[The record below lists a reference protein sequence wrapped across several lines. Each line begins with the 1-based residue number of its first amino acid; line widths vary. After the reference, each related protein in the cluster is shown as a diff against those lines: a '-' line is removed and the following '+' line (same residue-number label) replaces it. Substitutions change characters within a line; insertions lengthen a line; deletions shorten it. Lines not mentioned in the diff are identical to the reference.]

1 MNDNQDVLNFLWIL
15 NKTNFRQESNTDS
28 KQQKTK
34 TPLLF
39 VEGVSDIKFL
49 YPLLEAT
56 KFEYKGQDIT
66 LKIAEANIV
75 SDFIN
80 QASEITEKSLIYNQ
94 RKYKGPKYE
103 FVSESIKTYENNSKR
118 FNKIDCFGIIDKD
131 FGHNIDDLD
140 NISDTKCHDRET
152 TILRCCFPELIDD
165 CSNKSSALDVL
176 RRIFNVLVKQGIM
189 EEISHTFKEPLLK
202 EPRFKEISHDYF
214 KDNIEDNNVDFL
226 EEDFIEK
233 YLGSFLEKYLD
244 SCYDEYVNR
253 EYFLSFY
260 TKVHRKFDDVDKLMD
275 KLPSLLKRWLI
286 DKSTNEED
294 DKNLDY
300 IFDYCNG
307 HYILQLMCKN
317 KMAFRPEFEKEDDI
331 IRYVLDKV
339 LKGKRKYIS
348 LFEMKPFDVYKEYR
362 EKNNYYC
369 ILQNAQQMGKKK

>member
-1 MNDNQDVLNFLWIL
+1 MNDNQKNVFDFLCLLND
-15 NKTNFRQESNTDS
+15 TNFRQER
-28 KQQKTK
+28 KR
-34 TPLLF
+34 PLLF

-66 LKIAEANIV
+66 LKIAEANIF

-80 QASEITEKSLIYNQ
+80 QASKITEKGLIYKQ
-94 RKYKGPKYE
+94 PAKYKGLKYE
-103 FVSESIKTYENNSKR
+103 FVSESIKTYENNPKR

-131 FGHNIDDLD
+131 FGHNINDLD

-165 CSNKSSALDVL
+165 CSNKSDTLDVL

-189 EEISHTFKEPLLK
+189 EEISHTFGERLLK
-202 EPRFKEISHDYF
+202 KISHYYF

-226 EEDFIEK
+226 EEDFIEN
-233 YLGSFLEKYLD
+233 YLD
-244 SCYDEYVNR
+244 SYYDKYANK
-253 EYFLSFY
+253 EYFLNFY
-260 TKVHRKFDDVDKLMD
+260 LEVCRKFKDVDHELMN

-317 KMAFRPEFEKEDDI
+317 RMAFRPEFKEEDDI
-331 IRYVLDKV
+331 IRYILNKV
-339 LKGKRKYIS
+339 LKGRKKYIS

-369 ILQNAQQMGKKK
+369 ILQNAQQMEKKK

>member
-1 MNDNQDVLNFLWIL
+1 MNNNQNVFNFLCRL
-15 NKTNFRQESNTDS
+15 NDTNFRQER
-28 KQQKTK
+28 K

-56 KFEYKGQDIT
+56 KFEYDGRIIT

-75 SDFIN
+75 SDFIK
-80 QASEITEKSLIYNQ
+80 QVSKITEKSLIYNPK
-94 RKYKGPKYE
+94 KYKGPKYE

-131 FGHNIDDLD
+131 FGHDIDDLR
-140 NISDTKCHDRET
+140 NISDTKRHDRET

-165 CSNKSSALDVL
+165 CSNKSIALDVL

-189 EEISHTFKEPLLK
+189 EEISHTFGEPLLK
-202 EPRFKEISHDYF
+202 KISHDYF
-214 KDNIEDNNVDFL
+214 KDNIKIKDNNVDFL
-226 EEDFIEK
+226 EEDFIK
-233 YLGSFLEKYLD
+233 KYLD
-244 SCYDEYVNR
+244 NYYAEYENE
-253 EYFLSFY
+253 EYFLNFY
-260 TKVHRKFDDVDKLMD
+260 WEVCRKFNDVDHELMN

-317 KMAFRPEFEKEDDI
+317 KMAFRPEFKKEDDI
-331 IRYVLDKV
+331 IRYILDKV

-362 EKNNYYC
+362 EKNKYYC
-369 ILQNAQQMGKKK
+369 

>member
-1 MNDNQDVLNFLWIL
+1 MNNQKVFNFLCLL
-15 NKTNFRQESNTDS
+15 NNTNFRQKRKTDFKQESNTDS
-28 KQQKTK
+28 KQQERKR
-34 TPLLF
+34 PLLF

-131 FGHNIDDLD
+131 FGHDIDDLR

-165 CSNKSSALDVL
+165 CSNKSDALDVL

-189 EEISHTFKEPLLK
+189 EEISHTFGERLLK
-202 EPRFKEISHDYF
+202 KISHYYF
-214 KDNIEDNNVDFL
+214 KDNIKDNNVDFL

-233 YLGSFLEKYLD
+233 YLD
-244 SCYDEYVNR
+244 SYYDEYVNK
-253 EYFLSFY
+253 EYFLNFY
-260 TKVHRKFDDVDKLMD
+260 LEVCRKFKDVDHELMN

-286 DKSTNEED
+286 DKSTNEKD

-307 HYILQLMCKN
+307 HYILQLMCRN
-317 KMAFRPEFEKEDDI
+317 KMAFRPEFKKEDDI
-331 IRYVLDKV
+331 INYILNKV
-339 LKGKRKYIS
+339 LKGRKKYIS

-362 EKNNYYC
+362 EKNDYYC
-369 ILQNAQQMGKKK
+369 ILQNAE

>member
-1 MNDNQDVLNFLWIL
+1 MNNNQNVFKFLCQLND
-15 NKTNFRQESNTDS
+15 TNFRQEG
-28 KQQKTK
+28 K

-66 LKIAEANIV
+66 LKIAKANIV

-80 QASEITEKSLIYNQ
+80 QASEITEKSLIYKPDKSA
-94 RKYKGPKYE
+94 KYRGPKYE

-118 FNKIDCFGIIDKD
+118 FNKIDCFEIIDKD
-131 FGHNIDDLD
+131 FGHDIDDLR

-176 RRIFNVLVKQGIM
+176 RRIFNVLIKQGIM
-189 EEISHTFKEPLLK
+189 EEISHTFGEPLL
-202 EPRFKEISHDYF
+202 KEISHDYF
-214 KDNIEDNNVDFL
+214 KDNIKYNNVDFL
-226 EEDFIEK
+226 EKDFIK
-233 YLGSFLEKYLD
+233 KYLD
-244 SCYDEYVNR
+244 SYKDKYVNE

-260 TKVHRKFDDVDKLMD
+260 SKVCRKFHGVDYKLMN

-286 DKSTNEED
+286 DKSTNEKD

-317 KMAFRPEFEKEDDI
+317 RMAFRPEFKKEDDI
-331 IRYVLDKV
+331 IRYILDKV

-348 LFEMKPFDVYKEYR
+348 LFEMKPLNVYKEYR
-362 EKNNYYC
+362 EKNKYYC
-369 ILQNAQQMGKKK
+369 

>member
-1 MNDNQDVLNFLWIL
+1 MNNNQNVFKFLCQLND
-15 NKTNFRQESNTDS
+15 TNFRQER
-28 KQQKTK
+28 K

-66 LKIAEANIV
+66 LKIAKANID
-75 SDFIN
+75 SNFIN
-80 QASEITEKSLIYNQ
+80 QASEITEKGLIYNQ
-94 RKYKGPKYE
+94 PKYKGPKYE
-103 FVSESIKTYENNSKR
+103 FVSESIKTYKNNPKR
-118 FNKIDCFGIIDKD
+118 FDNIDCFGIIDKD

-165 CSNKSSALDVL
+165 CSNKTDALDVL

-260 TKVHRKFDDVDKLMD
+260 TKVHRKFDDVDKLMN

-307 HYILQLMCKN
+307 HYILQLMCRN

-331 IRYVLDKV
+331 IRYILNKV
-339 LKGKRKYIS
+339 LKGRKKYIS

-362 EKNNYYC
+362 EKNDYYC
-369 ILQNAQQMGKKK
+369 ILQNAEQMEKKK

>member
-1 MNDNQDVLNFLWIL
+1 MNDNQKNVFDFLWLL
-15 NKTNFRQESNTDS
+15 NKTNFR
-28 KQQKTK
+28 QQKTK

-56 KFEYKGQDIT
+56 KFEYEGQDIT
-66 LKIAEANIV
+66 LKIAKANIV

-80 QASEITEKSLIYNQ
+80 QGSEITEKSFIYKQ
-94 RKYKGPKYE
+94 PKYKDKTTKYKGPKYE
-103 FVSESIKTYENNSKR
+103 FVSESIKTYKNNREK
-118 FNKIDCFGIIDKD
+118 FGNIDCFGIIDKD

-165 CSNKSSALDVL
+165 CSNKSDALDVL

-189 EEISHTFKEPLLK
+189 EEISHTFGETPL
-202 EPRFKEISHDYF
+202 KEISHYYF
-214 KDNIEDNNVDFL
+214 KDNIQDNNVDFL
-226 EEDFIEK
+226 EEDFIEN
-233 YLGSFLEKYLD
+233 YLDNFLEKYLN
-244 SCYDEYVNR
+244 SYYDKYANEK
-253 EYFLSFY
+253 YFLSFY
-260 TKVHRKFDDVDKLMD
+260 TKVQRKFDDVDKLMD

-294 DKNLDY
+294 NKILDY

-317 KMAFRPEFEKEDDI
+317 KIAFRPEFKEEDDI
-331 IRYVLDKV
+331 ILYILDKV

-369 ILQNAQQMGKKK
+369 ILQNAQQMEKKK

>member
-1 MNDNQDVLNFLWIL
+1 MNDNQNVFSFLCRLND
-15 NKTNFRQESNTDS
+15 TNFRQER
-28 KQQKTK
+28 K

-39 VEGVSDIKFL
+39 VEGVSDRKFL

-56 KFEYKGQDIT
+56 KFEYKGQDIN

-80 QASEITEKSLIYNQ
+80 QVSKITEKSLIYKPI
-94 RKYKGPKYE
+94 KYKCPKYE
-103 FVSESIKTYENNSKR
+103 FVSESIKTYENNRTR
-118 FNKIDCFGIIDKD
+118 FNNIDCFGIIDKD
-131 FGHNIDDLD
+131 FGHDIDDLH

-165 CSNKSSALDVL
+165 CSNKSLDVL

-189 EEISHTFKEPLLK
+189 EEISHTFGESLLK
-202 EPRFKEISHDYF
+202 KISHDYF
-214 KDNIEDNNVDFL
+214 KDNIKDNNVDFL
-226 EEDFIEK
+226 EKDFIEK
-233 YLGSFLEKYLD
+233 YLDRY
-244 SCYDEYVNR
+244 YDEYVN
-253 EYFLSFY
+253 EECFFNFY
-260 TKVHRKFDDVDKLMD
+260 SEVYGKFNDVDYKLMNN
-275 KLPSLLKRWLI
+275 LSSLLKRWLI

-317 KMAFRPEFEKEDDI
+317 KMAFRPEFKEEDDI
-331 IRYVLDKV
+331 INYILNKV
-339 LKGKRKYIS
+339 LKGRKKYIS

-369 ILQNAQQMGKKK
+369 ILQNAHQMEEKK

>member
-1 MNDNQDVLNFLWIL
+1 MNNNQNVFKFLCQLND
-15 NKTNFRQESNTDS
+15 TNFRQER
-28 KQQKTK
+28 K

-66 LKIAEANIV
+66 LKIAKANIV

-80 QASEITEKSLIYNQ
+80 QASEITEKGLIYKPDKSA
-94 RKYKGPKYE
+94 KYKGFKYE
-103 FVSESIKTYENNSKR
+103 FVSESIKTYENNPER
-118 FNKIDCFGIIDKD
+118 FKKIDCFGIIDKD

-140 NISDTKCHDRET
+140 NISNTKCHDRET

-176 RRIFNVLVKQGIM
+176 KRIFNVLVKQGIM
-189 EEISHTFKEPLLK
+189 EEISHTFGERLLK
-202 EPRFKEISHDYF
+202 KISHFYF
-214 KDNIEDNNVDFL
+214 KDNIKDNNVDFL
-226 EEDFIEK
+226 EKDFIEK
-233 YLGSFLEKYLD
+233 YLD
-244 SCYDEYVNR
+244 SYYAEYENE
-253 EYFLSFY
+253 EYFINFY
-260 TKVHRKFDDVDKLMD
+260 LEVCRKFKDVDHELMN

-317 KMAFRPEFEKEDDI
+317 RMAFRPEFKEEDDI
-331 IRYVLDKV
+331 IRYILNKV
-339 LKGKRKYIS
+339 LKGRKKYIS

-369 ILQNAQQMGKKK
+369 ILQNAQQMEKKK